1 MRLKAHPKRSK
12 RPHRLDG
19 EIENL
24 ERQLYRLR
32 GIRKAELSA
41 ESNRDPI
48 KRARISAAR
57 KRLNA
62 SKTYREKHAAAC
74 AAAWT
79 PERRAEQ
86 RERMLALRAD
96 PAKAR
101 QMLEEQI
108 RVQRSPEYRRR
119 ISTKSAEV
127 WAAAK
132 SADRIRVPAMDPLE
146 AELFGADE

>member
-1 MRLKAHPKRSK
+1 
-12 RPHRLDG
+12 
-19 EIENL
+19 
-24 ERQLYRLR
+24 
-32 GIRKAELSA
+32 
-41 ESNRDPI
+41 
-48 KRARISAAR
+48 
-57 KRLNA
+57 
-62 SKTYREKHAAAC
+62 
-74 AAAWT
+74 
-79 PERRAEQ
+79 
-86 RERMLALRAD
+86 MLALRAD

-132 SADRIRVPAMDPLE
+132 SADRIRVPAMDALE